1 LETWISGCVMAAV
14 LSSFW
19 VLASSRLLACLRAV
33 ALQGAALAAVPLLL
47 LAARGGAHGAE
58 LGRTLLLAGASLGF
72 KSGLMPWLLWRAIR
86 TASIRRE
93 VEPLVGFGPSLLL
106 GALLTG
112 LAFWGAGRLGLP
124 LEPALRLLPAGGLA
138 TLLLGLLVLVGRTKA
153 VTQVVG
159 YLMVEN
165 GIFLVGLL
173 LHREM
178 PLMVEAG
185 ILLDVFAGVLI
196 MGIFAYRI
204 QRTFDHMDTHNLV
217 ALKD

>member
-1 LETWISGCVMAAV
+1 METWISGCVMAAV
-14 LSSFW
+14 LASFW

-33 ALQGAALAAVPLLL
+33 ALQGAALAALPLLL
-47 LAARGGAHGAE
+47 LAARGGAHGAD
-58 LGRTLLLAGASLGF
+58 LGRAALLAGASLAF

-112 LAFWGAGRLGLP
+112 LAFWGAGRLGLH
-124 LEPALRLLPAGGLA
+124 LEPTLRLLPAGGLA

-173 LHREM
+173 LHHEM

-204 QRTFDHMDTHNLV
+204 QKTFDHMDTHNLV